1 MSINPISP
9 SASPLPSSE
18 GEVVPSGDVRTPEG
32 LSYEE
37 RHKNLV
43 DSNTRYIWDQMTRST
58 QRFTQEMIHQI
69 REQEKEDERN
79 ER

>member
-9 SASPLPSSE
+9 ATPTAIPPVEDDALPE
-18 GEVVPSGDVRTPEG
+18 DVKKPEG

-43 DSNTRYIWDQMTRST
+43 EANTRYIWDQMNRSM
-58 QRFTQEMIHQI
+58 QHFTQEMIRQANEQQ
-69 REQEKEDERN
+69 REEES
-79 ER
+79 